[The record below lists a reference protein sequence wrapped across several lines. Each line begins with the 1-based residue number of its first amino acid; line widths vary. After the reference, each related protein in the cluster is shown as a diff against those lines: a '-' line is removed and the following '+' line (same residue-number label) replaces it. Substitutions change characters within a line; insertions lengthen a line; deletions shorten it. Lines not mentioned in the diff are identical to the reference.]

1 MVLENRAVGVSI
13 TSRVSTEIAQ
23 GWPCYNPPHEAPL
36 PKATASG
43 HRQVAKA
50 LWRNASTLPKE
61 ARLRALRYAK
71 LHAGLARA
79 LDENPDLG
87 RDKLGSKAAK
97 QD

>member
-1 MVLENRAVGVSI
+1 MFPLRSRKGGRAI
-13 TSRVSTEIAQ
+13 TRRMKLK
-23 GWPCYNPPHEAPL
+23 L
-36 PKATASG
+36 PKATANG
-43 HRQVAKA
+43 HRQVAQV

>member
-1 MVLENRAVGVSI
+1 MFPLRSRKGGRAI
-13 TSRVSTEIAQ
+13 TRRMKLK
-23 GWPCYNPPHEAPL
+23 L

-61 ARLRALRYAK
+61 ARLRALRYAQ

-87 RDKLGSKAAK
+87 LSKSAEANPEVAGCV
-97 QD
+97 